1 MIGVNCYSSKDLW
14 TWKNEGIVLPPK
26 KFNMSHDLHVSNV
39 LERPKVIYNAKTKQ
53 YVMWMH
59 IDIANYSKASVG
71 IAISS
76 TPVGPF
82 TYLYSGQPH
91 GYDSR
96 DMTLF
101 KDDEDG
107 QAYIIYSSEE
117 NSELHVG
124 LLTDDYLNL
133 KRVMRRIMVGL
144 HREAPS
150 VFKHRGMYY
159 MITSG
164 CTGWA
169 PNAAQV
175 HSSESML
182 GVYLF
187 FPFLGCKIHFCSWQ
201 TGGGILMI

>member
-1 MIGVNCYSSKDLW
+1 
-14 TWKNEGIVLPPK
+14 
-26 KFNMSHDLHVSNV
+26 
-39 LERPKVIYNAKTKQ
+39 
-53 YVMWMH
+53 
-59 IDIANYSKASVG
+59 
-71 IAISS
+71 
-76 TPVGPF
+76 
-82 TYLYSGQPH
+82 
-91 GYDSR
+91 
-96 DMTLF
+96 
-101 KDDEDG
+101 
-107 QAYIIYSSEE
+107 
-117 NSELHVG
+117 
-124 LLTDDYLNL
+124 
-133 KRVMRRIMVGL
+133 MVGL